1 MILHDTSIKAM
12 LHKFI
17 SFNTNSLAH
26 LAASIG
32 LLEALLLL
40 AQYGADFELQT
51 PNGIK
56 PIHDA
61 AANGQAG
68 IYFL

>member
-1 MILHDTSIKAM
+1 MS
-12 LHKFI
+12 
-17 SFNTNSLAH
+17 SLAH

-32 LLEALLLL
+32 SLEALLLL

-51 PNGIK
+51 SKGIR

-68 IYFL
+68 ILLITVFIV

>member
-1 MILHDTSIKAM
+1 M
-12 LHKFI
+12 
-17 SFNTNSLAH
+17 AH

-32 LLEALLLL
+32 SLETLLLL

-51 PNGIK
+51 PKGIK

-61 AANGQAG
+61 AANGQTG
-68 IYFL
+68 MISLLCKQKLYNIYQMFWSIWL